1 MRIPK
6 KTHELIRQNE
16 QTVKKSQ
23 KHDANLQKNSTFYF
37 QIGLIVCLLAA
48 YGLLEMRFEKVIVND
63 PIEICGVI
71 DDTEPYVTAFVPYE
85 KPVVKVKPKSIEKK
99 VVLTVD
105 PKIIDDN
112 TPDIELNDIIT
123 PDQKPSSDKPFNPN
137 SINVETEPEDNV
149 VVDFVRIESVPIY
162 PGCENKKTNQERR
175 QCMSEKLTK
184 LIKRRFD
191 ANLGS
196 DLGLYGVQK
205 IQTQFTID
213 KTGRITDVKTRAL
226 HPKLEQEAKRI
237 INSIPEMEPGKQRD
251 KPVGVR
257 YTLPIKFNASL

>member
-37 QIGLIVCLLAA
+37 QIGL
-48 YGLLEMRFEKVIVND
+48 IVND

-162 PGCENKKTNQERR
+162 PGCENKKT
-175 QCMSEKLTK
+175 
-184 LIKRRFD
+184 IKRAD
-191 ANLGS
+191 
-196 DLGLYGVQK
+196 
-205 IQTQFTID
+205 
-213 KTGRITDVKTRAL
+213 
-226 HPKLEQEAKRI
+226 H
-237 INSIPEMEPGKQRD
+237 
-251 KPVGVR
+251 
-257 YTLPIKFNASL
+257 